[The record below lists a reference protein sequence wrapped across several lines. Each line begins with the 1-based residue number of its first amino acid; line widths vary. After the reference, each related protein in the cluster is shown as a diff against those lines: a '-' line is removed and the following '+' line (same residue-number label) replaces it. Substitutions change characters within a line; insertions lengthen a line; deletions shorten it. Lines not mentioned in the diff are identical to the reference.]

1 LFLGAKSQLFCNEI
15 DFVQVGEMGLMGN
28 DLLMELLKEYRN
40 AQTNRVEGF
49 ANLGELQSFVKRNQI
64 KFEFE
69 AMPKKPKKTKVERE
83 GSGKK
88 KKKKKGEKE
97 REKKKRKTIEK
108 FLERAVE
115 LGYGESTVAQ
125 LLEDVRGIG
134 SEGLEEK

>member
-1 LFLGAKSQLFCNEI
+1 LFLGAKSQFFCTEI

-64 KFEFE
+64 KFEFD
-69 AMPKKPKKTKVERE
+69 APPMKAKKTKVERE

-88 KKKKKGEKE
+88 KKKKGGKE

-115 LGYGESTVAQ
+115 KGYGESTVAQ

-134 SEGLEEK
+134 SEGLE